1 MMRMVKNP
9 QLQFGQIDIADIEI
23 DLKSRDDIPH
33 ILLGLQHI
41 YTEPKLH
48 DEVFEILK
56 KVTPKR
62 RGRDL
67 NDEERNQPAD
77 SSKGRPGMEQWTIL
91 VLGVLRLGINTDY
104 DRVHELAN
112 QHQTVRKMLGHGDW
126 CDDKQYSLQ
135 SLKENLR
142 LFTPEILDEINQA
155 VIRAGHTLVKKS
167 PNSGSSGKCDLPIL
181 MQG

>member
-91 VLGVLRLGINTDY
+91 VLGVLRVGFNTDY

-112 QHQTVRKMLGHGDW
+112 QHQTVRKCWAMATGVVTSSIAYRVSNRI
-126 CDDKQYSLQ
+126 CVSLPQ
-135 SLKENLR
+135 
-142 LFTPEILDEINQA
+142 
-155 VIRAGHTLVKKS
+155 KS
-167 PNSGSSGKCDLPIL
+167 S
-181 MQG
+181 MR